1 MKKVED
7 LLETAGEYLYQ
18 VFDYA
23 SAIRT
28 YQEIIDIA
36 GNRYEGWWGLV
47 RSYTEDFERTSCG
60 PELFKLV
67 SECKDRAIYLAEGE
81 TKRRLEAEWQE
92 YLQIIEHDEAA

>member
-1 MKKVED
+1 MRKVED

-23 SAIRT
+23 SAIRV
-28 YQEIIDIA
+28 YQEIIDID

-67 SECKDRAIYLAEGE
+67 SECKDRAVFLAEGE
-81 TKRRLEAEWQE
+81 TKRILESEWQE
-92 YLQIIEHDEAA
+92 YLQIIERYAAA